1 MKLLSVSLAR
11 SLWFGH
17 MDDFNPKGI
26 ALSSMISYLADLY
39 KFKKVPPSNA
49 NPSSIEGTSFE
60 DGEFVLNEN
69 EAPIYVAL
77 SLYSGGLTADT
88 RLSTKASDTFLMDL
102 FMRLSKLFNV
112 PSHEAIIRRK
122 RYFSQLYVSI
132 DKPFSIINPKLK
144 QVARFLTENTEAG
157 EIPFELGGI
166 SLWPEQT
173 AKWIPSPFS
182 IERATGVPFSENRY
196 FSRAPIETEKHLELL
211 SKLES
216 ILS

>member
-17 MDDFNPKGI
+17 MGDFNPKGI
-26 ALSSMISYLADLY
+26 TLSSMVSYLAELY

-49 NPSSIEGTSFE
+49 DLSNMESVSFE
-60 DGEFVLNEN
+60 NGEFVLNEN
-69 EAPIYVAL
+69 EAPIYVAF
-77 SLYSGGLTADT
+77 SLYQGGLTGDT

-102 FMRLSKLFNV
+102 FMRLSTVFNV
-112 PSHEAIIRRK
+112 PPYDAIIRRK
-122 RYFSQLYVSI
+122 RYFSELYVSI
-132 DKPFSIINPKLK
+132 EKPFSIINPKLK
-144 QVARFLTENTEAG
+144 KVATFLTENTEAG
-157 EIPFELGGI
+157 EITFELGGM
-166 SLWPEQT
+166 SFWPEQT

-182 IERATGVPFSENRY
+182 IERAAGVPFSENRY
-196 FSRAPIETEKHLELL
+196 FSRAPIETAKHLELL